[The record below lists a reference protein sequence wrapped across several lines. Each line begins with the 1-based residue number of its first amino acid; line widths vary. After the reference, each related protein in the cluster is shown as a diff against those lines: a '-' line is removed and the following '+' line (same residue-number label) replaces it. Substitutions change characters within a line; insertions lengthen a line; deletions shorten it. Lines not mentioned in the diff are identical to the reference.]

1 MTENQTAL
9 AESQKLNQVLRAMG
23 SVIAVVLAVALFL
36 WVAER
41 FVRLL
46 VGFVRLWI
54 FIVRLVANPL
64 SFIIRLLIRG
74 VRILLP
80 LLRREQAALACLFTA
95 TG

>member
-64 SFIIRLLIRG
+64 GFIIRLLIRG

-80 LLRREQAALACLFTA
+80 LLKREQAA
-95 TG
+95 